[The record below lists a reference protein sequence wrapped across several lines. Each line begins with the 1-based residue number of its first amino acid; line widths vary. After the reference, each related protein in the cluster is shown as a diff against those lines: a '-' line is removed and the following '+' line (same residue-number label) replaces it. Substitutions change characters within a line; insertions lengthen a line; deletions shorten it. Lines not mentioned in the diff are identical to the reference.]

1 MAILDNISKPY
12 IPAAK
17 TSVLD
22 TLKRLGWEPPSESP
36 KIQKKWATYR
46 HLAAKNEGKNV

>member
-17 TSVLD
+17 TNVLD
-22 TLKRLGWEPPSESP
+22 TLRRLGWEPPSENS

-46 HLAAKNEGKNV
+46 HLASKNEGKNV